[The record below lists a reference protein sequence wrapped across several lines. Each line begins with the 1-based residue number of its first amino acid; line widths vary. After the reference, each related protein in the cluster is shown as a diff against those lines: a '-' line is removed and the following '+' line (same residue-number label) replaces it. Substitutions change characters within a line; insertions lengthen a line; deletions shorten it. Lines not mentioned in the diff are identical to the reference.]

1 MKIPPHVERL
11 AQIQAANGFQESVEQ
26 ELLQCLYGLM
36 RLSVCSVTN
45 IPLNADYLGMLQ
57 LCVNWKPRLEVT
69 PAITN
74 RIVSQIE
81 IGNTS

>member
-1 MKIPPHVERL
+1 
-11 AQIQAANGFQESVEQ
+11 
-26 ELLQCLYGLM
+26 M